1 MVKKILIFDYKFNV
15 NNLEINSYG
24 FNSLLLFIKNTSRDK
39 LKIYFFVNLCNF
51 IIKEKSNLSNNLIK
65 VDSLEED
72 IKKVIENNNEYDNL
86 VEISCDFLNKKFNL
100 NIDEDLNRL
109 IKN

>member
-24 FNSLLLFIKNTSRDK
+24 FNNLLLYIKNTNRDK
-39 LKIYFFVNLCNF
+39 LKIDFFINLCNF

-65 VDSLEED
+65 VDILDENIID
-72 IKKVIENNNEYDNL
+72 IVENNNEYNNL